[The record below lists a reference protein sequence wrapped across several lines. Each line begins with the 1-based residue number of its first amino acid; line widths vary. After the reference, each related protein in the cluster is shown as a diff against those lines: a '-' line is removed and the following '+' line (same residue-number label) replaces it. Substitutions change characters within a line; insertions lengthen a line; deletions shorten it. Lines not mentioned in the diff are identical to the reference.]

1 MPRIKEVRC
10 WVLYFFG
17 TILKLWISNCK
28 YEIFSKLKKK
38 MYAFHFMTYTQLTLK
53 SFIVCYS
60 VAKLCLSLGDP
71 MDCSTPGF
79 PVFHLVEFKFMSME
93 WVMPSN
99 HLTLC
104 CSLLLLLSIFLSIRI
119 FTNES
124 ALLGIIWPEYWS
136 FSVKHQSFQWIFIR
150 YLGLTG
156 FISLLSKGLQ
166 ESSPALQF

>member
-1 MPRIKEVRC
+1 MPRIKEVGC

-17 TILKLWISNCK
+17 TTLKLWISNCK

-38 MYAFHFMTYTQLTLK
+38 
-53 SFIVCYS
+53 VCFSLCDLHTVNPKILYS
-60 VAKLCLSLGDP
+60 VTKLCLSLGDP

-99 HLTLC
+99 HLILC

-119 FTNES
+119 FTNVS
-124 ALLGIIWPEYWS
+124 ALGIMWPEYWS
-136 FSVKHQSFQWIFIR
+136 FSFKQQSFQWIFIR
-150 YLGLTG
+150 YLGMTG